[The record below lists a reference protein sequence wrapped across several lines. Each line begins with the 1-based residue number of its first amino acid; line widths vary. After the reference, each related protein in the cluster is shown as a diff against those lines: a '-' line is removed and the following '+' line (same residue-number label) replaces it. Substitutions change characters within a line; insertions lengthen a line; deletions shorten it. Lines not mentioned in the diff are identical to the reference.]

1 VTEGSRHTRPV
12 AGRDATWLEAGAGIP
27 LVLVHGAG
35 GSADL
40 WDPQLTGLA
49 DLARVVAV
57 DLPGHG
63 PRRGGGGQSI
73 VAYAD
78 WLGELLDALGA
89 GPAVLVG
96 HSMGGAIAQTV
107 ALARP
112 ERLAGLVLVATGARL
127 RIMAR
132 LLELLRERP
141 GEGVGLIQRLS
152 YAPGTPPERVAVVD
166 RVLREG
172 APLVT
177 LADYLACDR
186 FDVRPRLGAIRTPT
200 LVVAGTEDRL
210 TPVTYGRGLA
220 EGIAGARLVEIA
232 EAGHFPQ
239 LEQPAAVNAAIR
251 EFLAGLP
258 RVPAGGLAGT
268 SRRDAGDPPPG
279 PSAVRSWAR

>member
-1 VTEGSRHTRPV
+1 MTERARRTRSV
-12 AGRDATWLEAGAGIP
+12 AGREATWLEAGAGVP

-40 WDPQLTGLA
+40 WAPQLTGLA

-78 WLGELLDALGA
+78 WLGEFLDALGD
-89 GPAVLVG
+89 GPAVVVG

-127 RIMAR
+127 RVMAR

-141 GEGVGLIQRLS
+141 GRASVSSSGS
-152 YAPGTPPERVAVVD
+152 
-166 RVLREG
+166 
-172 APLVT
+172 
-177 LADYLACDR
+177 
-186 FDVRPRLGAIRTPT
+186 RT
-200 LVVAGTEDRL
+200 
-210 TPVTYGRGLA
+210 
-220 EGIAGARLVEIA
+220 
-232 EAGHFPQ
+232 
-239 LEQPAAVNAAIR
+239 
-251 EFLAGLP
+251 
-258 RVPAGGLAGT
+258 
-268 SRRDAGDPPPG
+268 RRRRRR
-279 PSAVRSWAR
+279 SASRSWTASSAKARRW